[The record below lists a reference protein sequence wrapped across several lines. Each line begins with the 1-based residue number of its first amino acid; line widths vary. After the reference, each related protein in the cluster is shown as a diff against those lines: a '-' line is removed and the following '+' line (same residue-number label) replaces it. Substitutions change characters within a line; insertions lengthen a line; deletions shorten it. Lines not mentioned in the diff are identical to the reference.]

1 MCSHTIQAPCNT
13 SLTLTVFMDSKTLW
27 PDPSSS
33 HSFGGGPSQCA
44 LDIYTF
50 GGMAQSW
57 EHGAMHE
64 VCGLVIGHAGL
75 VTSYT
80 DQQYIAILSSAL
92 QFINSRHSS
101 ILALLSIR
109 NQLKPKLNQSFQKD
123 FFYNHYGLVVYNHCL
138 Q

>member
-1 MCSHTIQAPCNT
+1 
-13 SLTLTVFMDSKTLW
+13 
-27 PDPSSS
+27 
-33 HSFGGGPSQCA
+33 
-44 LDIYTF
+44 
-50 GGMAQSW
+50 
-57 EHGAMHE
+57 MHE

-123 FFYNHYGLVVYNHCL
+123 FFYNHYGLAVYNHCL